1 MEQAMEPPTDVKQRP
16 RPTSPSKPPRK
27 RKRIVISCTECH
39 RRKQK
44 CDRQS
49 PCSNCIA
56 RNKHALCQYE
66 NEFARKQ
73 QLLEE
78 SANGTGS
85 SEDGRAY
92 KVIKQESE
100 TAAQVSAFGY
110 AKSNGNNNTTLGIFN
125 KLENLE
131 TEIPSSMSLMISSQA
146 GQGGLREK
154 YKSMIRQLPA
164 KPYIEK
170 LIACYFR
177 EVNWQYS
184 PLDEGTFRDQLKSWH
199 SLSFSTLNKGP
210 QELPPDLQFFPAL
223 LFQTLAMALQFQPVD
238 YDQSLDSLKYAAGMS
253 FDDLASDY
261 SESGCQI
268 LCLLGKRHTTL
279 VTVQA
284 GFLRTAYLKNCG
296 MVPESWHYLSQT
308 IRDAQ
313 EVGLHKANISQYH
326 RKVEEKPEDVLEN
339 LWQEQLR
346 RRMWLI
352 LSLWDIHMAIILG
365 RPTTVDP
372 RDGKPRFP
380 IDAPTPRNRREVA
393 PAPRTDSDPPTS
405 LTMLLW
411 LAEVAAPLWDIFNL
425 EKEDPNQNN
434 YPKLEL
440 MHKMINQITLHTP
453 PFFRTQNPDTTF
465 DRHPDCFWLSSAR
478 SILQNAA
485 AFTVMALHRP
495 YIFTNSNSRTAALK
509 AGLDILRAQR
519 TYFNLLSIRHY
530 KMFALVLNTFDA
542 IVLVAAIYILHP
554 TENPEYLD
562 DTLQHFQWGMDR
574 FETMGDRNAMANSAL
589 SVLKVI
595 CVRLKKA
602 LNRAAKT
609 EGPSTVSASTTPAA
623 ITPGYTTPQYSASS
637 YPSVSSGS
645 TNSSTNQSAGTYT
658 NTNASS
664 STTATQYTLPTISNM
679 TESTPAPISTTI
691 PTTASSW
698 EAFSLPP
705 TFDFSSMAPLQ
716 PMHDLLFNDLGG
728 TIDGGLGLDAS
739 GMQTPGI
746 WGPGSGNANVTG
758 IENGVPDATWQFEGD
773 FANDSFWGFMNTYN
787 A

>member
-1 MEQAMEPPTDVKQRP
+1 MEQAIESSSDAKHRP
-16 RPTSPSKPPRK
+16 KPTSPSKPPRK
-27 RKRIVISCTECH
+27 RKRIIISCTECH

-56 RNKHALCQYE
+56 RNKQSLCQYE
-66 NEFARKQ
+66 NEAARKQ

-78 SANGTGS
+78 SANGNES
-85 SEDGRAY
+85 SENGGISN
-92 KVIKQESE
+92 VVKQESE

-110 AKSNGNNNTTLGIFN
+110 AKSNGNNNTTLGIFK
-125 KLENLE
+125 KLENLDAG
-131 TEIPSSMSLMISSQA
+131 TSSPMSMTTSNA
-146 GQGGLREK
+146 ADHGLKEK
-154 YKSMIRQLPA
+154 YKSLIRQLPA

-170 LIACYFR
+170 LIVCYFR

-184 PLDEGTFRDQLKSWH
+184 PLDEGTFRDHLKNWH
-199 SLSFSTLNKGP
+199 NLSFSTLNKGP
-210 QELPPDLQFFPAL
+210 LELPPDLQFFPAL
-223 LFQTLAMALQFQPVD
+223 LFQTLALALQFQPVD

-296 MVPESWHYLSQT
+296 LVPESWHYLSQT

-313 EVGLHKANISQYH
+313 EIGLHKVNITQRQ
-326 RKVEEKPEDVLEN
+326 RKPNEKPEDVLEN

-352 LSLWDIHMAIILG
+352 LSLWDIHMAIVLG

-372 RDGKPRFP
+372 RDGKPKFP
-380 IDAPTPRNRREVA
+380 IDAPTPKNRREVA
-393 PAPRTDSDPPTS
+393 PAPRTESDPPTS

-411 LAEVAAPLWDIFNL
+411 NAEVAAPLWDIFNL

-434 YPKLEL
+434 YPKLER
-440 MHKMINQITLHTP
+440 MHVMINQITLHTP
-453 PFFRTQNPDTTF
+453 PYFRTENPDTTF
-465 DRHPDCFWLSSAR
+465 DSHPDCYWLPCAR
-478 SILQNAA
+478 AIFQNGA
-485 AFTVMALHRP
+485 AFTLMALHRP

-530 KMFALVLNTFDA
+530 KMFALVLSTFDA

-562 DTLQHFQWGMDR
+562 DVLQHFQWGMDR
-574 FETMGDRNAMANSAL
+574 FETMGDRNAMANAAL

-602 LNRAAKT
+602 LNRPAKT
-609 EGPSTVSASTTPAA
+609 EAPSTISASTTPAA
-623 ITPGYTTPQYSASS
+623 PTPDSYTTPQFVTSHPSISSA
-637 YPSVSSGS
+637 S
-645 TNSSTNQSAGTYT
+645 TNSSTNQSASTST
-658 NTNASS
+658 DI
-664 STTATQYTLPTISNM
+664 TTASANTQYTLPTISNM
-679 TESTPAPISTTI
+679 TESAPAPV
-691 PTTASSW
+691 PTATATW
-698 EAFSLPP
+698 EAFSMPQ
-705 TFDFSSMAPLQ
+705 TFDFSSIAPLQ

-728 TIDGGLGLDAS
+728 TIEGGFDLGAGGL
-739 GMQTPGI
+739 QTPGI
-746 WGPGSGNANVTG
+746 WGPGNGIGNVNVPADT
-758 IENGVPDATWQFEGD
+758 ASQWQFEGD
-773 FANDSFWGFMNTYN
+773 FGNDSFWGFMNTYN

>member
-1 MEQAMEPPTDVKQRP
+1 MEQTIEPPLDVKHRP
-16 RPTSPSKPPRK
+16 KPEISSKPPRK

-56 RNKHALCQYE
+56 RNKQSLCQYE
-66 NEFARKQ
+66 NESARKQ

-78 SANGTGS
+78 STNGS
-85 SEDGRAY
+85 SENGGVFN
-92 KVIKQESE
+92 VIKQESE

-110 AKSNGNNNTTLGIFN
+110 AKSNGNNNTTLGIFK
-125 KLENLE
+125 KLETLD
-131 TEIPSSMSLMISSQA
+131 TGTSSPLSMMTSSSA
-146 GQGGLREK
+146 DHGGLKEK

-184 PLDEGTFRDQLKSWH
+184 PLDEGTFRDLLKNWH

-210 QELPPDLQFFPAL
+210 LELPPDLQFFPAL
-223 LFQTLAMALQFQPVD
+223 LFQTLALALQFQPVD

-261 SESGCQI
+261 SDSGCQI

-296 MVPESWHYLSQT
+296 LVPESWHYLSQT

-313 EVGLHKANISQYH
+313 EVGLHKVNITQH
-326 RKVEEKPEDVLEN
+326 QRKPDEKPEDVLES

-352 LSLWDIHMAIILG
+352 LSLWDIHMAIVLG

-372 RDGKPRFP
+372 RDGKPKFP
-380 IDAPTPRNRREVA
+380 IDAPTPKNRREVA

-411 LAEVAAPLWDIFNL
+411 NAEVAAPLWDIFNL

-434 YPKLEL
+434 YPKLER
-440 MHKMINQITLHTP
+440 MHRMINQITLHTP
-453 PFFRTQNPDTTF
+453 PCFRTENPDTTF
-465 DRHPDCFWLSSAR
+465 DSHPDCYWLPCAR
-478 SILQNAA
+478 AIFQNGA

-562 DTLQHFQWGMDR
+562 DVLQHFQWGMDR
-574 FETMGDRNAMANSAL
+574 FETMGDRNAMANAAL

-595 CVRLKKA
+595 CVRLRKA
-602 LNRAAKT
+602 LNRPAKT
-609 EGPSTVSASTTPAA
+609 EAPSSISASTTPAA
-623 ITPGYTTPQYSASS
+623 PTPDSYSTPQFSASS
-637 YPSVSSGS
+637 HPSISSAS
-645 TNSSTNQSAGTYT
+645 TNSANQTTSTSTSIATP
-658 NTNASS
+658 AS
-664 STTATQYTLPTISNM
+664 TQYTLPTISNM
-679 TESTPAPISTTI
+679 TESAPAPAPAPVPA
-691 PTTASSW
+691 PTASW
-698 EAFSLPP
+698 EAFSMPQ

-728 TIDGGLGLDAS
+728 TIEGGFDLGAGGL
-739 GMQTPGI
+739 QTPGI
-746 WGPGSGNANVTG
+746 WGPGNGPGNG
-758 IENGVPDATWQFEGD
+758 IGDVAADTAAQWQFEGD
-773 FANDSFWGFMNTYN
+773 FGNDSFWGFMNTYN